1 MHDDSIFCDGTD
13 VHEDAVR
20 MVRGKMPSDEVF
32 ARVTGFFKVLGDT
45 TRARIIWALDE
56 RELCV
61 CDLASVLGMTKSA
74 VSHQLSILR
83 QAELVTFRREGK
95 NVFYA
100 LMDEHVKGM
109 FESGMEHI
117 H

>member
-1 MHDDSIFCDGTD
+1 MHDDAVFCEGSC
-13 VHEDAVR
+13 VHEDAARTVR
-20 MVRGKMPSDEVF
+20 EKMPSDEVF
-32 ARVTGFFKVLGDT
+32 ARVTGFFKMLGDG

-61 CDLASVLGMTKSA
+61 CDLAAVLGMTKSA
-74 VSHQLSILR
+74 ISHQLSILR
-83 QAELVTFRREGK
+83 QAELVKFRREGK
-95 NVFYA
+95 NVFYS

-109 FESGMEHI
+109 FESGLQHI